1 MAVTLKRLVSEAG
14 AGEDKSY
21 ASDDSHPD
29 RFTLLSAIVNT
40 QNALVASHNQLVAD
54 YNAETAAAHTASTAA
69 VVAAGVE
76 VES

>member
-1 MAVTLKRLVSEAG
+1 MAVKLKRLVSEAG

-29 RFTLLSAIVNT
+29 MFTLLKAFADT
-40 QNALVASHNQLVAD
+40 QNDLVAQLNQVIAD
-54 YNAETAAAHTASTAA
+54 VVTTATP
-69 VVAAGVE
+69 VVPGVE